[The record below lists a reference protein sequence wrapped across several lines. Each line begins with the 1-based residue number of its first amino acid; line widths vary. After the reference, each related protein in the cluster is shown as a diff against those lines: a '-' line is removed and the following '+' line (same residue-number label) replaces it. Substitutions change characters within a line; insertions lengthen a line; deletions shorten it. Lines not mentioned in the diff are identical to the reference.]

1 MPILLLLFSIIPVL
15 SSGQSYDKKIG
26 DWRSHLSYENCIDIA
41 ESSDFVYFAS
51 AQAIIKVH
59 KTEGYIY
66 HINKVSG
73 MSDMGIRSIHFNK
86 ENDMLIV
93 GYNNGNIDLRFSN
106 GYVQNLSAILNNSNI
121 IGEKSINHI
130 FTRGQKIYFSCSF
143 GLVVYDLEIDAFS
156 QTTFTTTQVNNCN
169 ILNDTIFIS
178 TNDGIYAGVMDGR
191 NLLDFNL
198 WILQNNAHGLPFSS
212 AYNSKN
218 LILFD
223 NKIYADANDTLFIYQ
238 NGTWNHFSGLFT
250 KDTTYFNS
258 WSPVRPGDYIANY
271 QFDLSSDGNK
281 LLISTYTPYFYSITK
296 DSTVSENYYSG
307 VWRSIGVIQDQYGK
321 FWAADLGGMHKNYQ
335 KIKHNAPYRN
345 IVSDLHVDEDGTL
358 WVTSSKFSPA
368 HPDYFSGN
376 GFFKFESGNWTTY
389 NKNTVP
395 EMDTFWDC
403 FRAITNPDNN
413 KVYIA
418 SSMSGLLELDENENV
433 QLYDRY
439 TPDIPLEGADG
450 NEARTKIT
458 GLAVDEDGNVWMTN
472 SKSYNAILTVK
483 KLNGEWQSFP
493 SSYFSS
499 YAVEDI
505 VIDRNDYKWIKQVTG
520 KITVFDSGRL
530 NDDNDNRSIQLG
542 ASNTVMPNDNVLS
555 LASDKDGVIWVGTTE
570 GIVIFN
576 CSSNL
581 FDGSCQG
588 NRPIISVDNF
598 NGYLLEG
605 EQIQDI
611 EVDGANRKWIATKN
625 GVFLLSEDGYDQLAY
640 FNKDN
645 SPLFDNDVSKIA
657 FDGQSGYVYFASTVG
672 LQSYRSESTQGLRKM
687 NAEDIIVFPH
697 PVEPDYDG
705 PIAISNLADDA
716 NVKITDISGRLVY
729 ETQALGGQAIWYGTD
744 YNGRKAQSGVY
755 LVYIV
760 NESGGQQAVGKIL
773 FLN

>member
-1 MPILLLLFSIIPVL
+1 M
-15 SSGQSYDKKIG
+15 
-26 DWRSHLSYENCIDIA
+26 
-41 ESSDFVYFAS
+41 
-51 AQAIIKVH
+51 
-59 KTEGYIY
+59 
-66 HINKVSG
+66 
-73 MSDMGIRSIHFNK
+73 
-86 ENDMLIV
+86 
-93 GYNNGNIDLRFSN
+93 
-106 GYVQNLSAILNNSNI
+106 
-121 IGEKSINHI
+121 
-130 FTRGQKIYFSCSF
+130 
-143 GLVVYDLEIDAFS
+143 
-156 QTTFTTTQVNNCN
+156 
-169 ILNDTIFIS
+169 
-178 TNDGIYAGVMDGR
+178 
-191 NLLDFNL
+191 
-198 WILQNNAHGLPFSS
+198 
-212 AYNSKN
+212 
-218 LILFD
+218 
-223 NKIYADANDTLFIYQ
+223 
-238 NGTWNHFSGLFT
+238 
-250 KDTTYFNS
+250 
-258 WSPVRPGDYIANY
+258 
-271 QFDLSSDGNK
+271 
-281 LLISTYTPYFYSITK
+281 
-296 DSTVSENYYSG
+296 
-307 VWRSIGVIQDQYGK
+307 
-321 FWAADLGGMHKNYQ
+321 
-335 KIKHNAPYRN
+335 
-345 IVSDLHVDEDGTL
+345 
-358 WVTSSKFSPA
+358 
-368 HPDYFSGN
+368 
-376 GFFKFESGNWTTY
+376 
-389 NKNTVP
+389 
-395 EMDTFWDC
+395 
-403 FRAITNPDNN
+403 
-413 KVYIA
+413 
-418 SSMSGLLELDENENV
+418 
-433 QLYDRY
+433 
-439 TPDIPLEGADG
+439 
-450 NEARTKIT
+450 
-458 GLAVDEDGNVWMTN
+458 
-472 SKSYNAILTVK
+472 
-483 KLNGEWQSFP
+483 
-493 SSYFSS
+493 
-499 YAVEDI
+499 
-505 VIDRNDYKWIKQVTG
+505 TG